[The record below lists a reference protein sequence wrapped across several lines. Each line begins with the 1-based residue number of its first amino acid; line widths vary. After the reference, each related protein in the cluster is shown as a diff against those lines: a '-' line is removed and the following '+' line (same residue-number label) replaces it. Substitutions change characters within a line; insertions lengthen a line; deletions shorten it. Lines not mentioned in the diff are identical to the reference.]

1 MNVEISFGAMS
12 PPLAQQLQR
21 QGLAVRDNNQLEHL
35 QLDVDALTRLVI
47 RDVLTDSAA
56 TAVRKKL
63 LKRVCALKMTH
74 STPTEPH
81 GITAG

>member
-12 PPLAQQLQR
+12 PPLVQQLQR
-21 QGLAVRDNNQLEHL
+21 QGLVARDNNQLEHL

-56 TAVRKKL
+56 TSVRRKL
-63 LKRVCALKMTH
+63 LKRICALKMTH
-74 STPTEPH
+74 STPAEPH
-81 GITAG
+81 GATAG